1 MRVYYIITKQRGRSY
16 DSLLTSV
23 RVMRTRDIYS
33 NTLFHPQVAG
43 MHYNSP
49 YQELT
54 LHVLPALEEI
64 RRIPPQQTN

>member
-1 MRVYYIITKQRGRSY
+1 MRVYIITSNSADGVTTPY
-16 DSLLTSV
+16 ASV

-33 NTLFHPQVAG
+33 NTLFHPQVAC

-54 LHVLPALEEI
+54 LHVFHALEEI
-64 RRIPPQQTN
+64 RHIPPQQTN